1 MLYGESI
8 NKSYSNKTLHLFV
21 EISNNLIEG
30 LVDIGASMSIAIV
43 WELGIMH
50 LVSSLES
57 YKTAL
62 GVITQA
68 LSKISEL
75 LVWIGD
81 FNV

>member
-1 MLYGESI
+1 
-8 NKSYSNKTLHLFV
+8 LHLFV
-21 EISNNLIEG
+21 EIKNNLIEG
-30 LVDIGASMSIAIV
+30 LVDIGASMSIVIV

-68 LSKISEL
+68 LNKISEL